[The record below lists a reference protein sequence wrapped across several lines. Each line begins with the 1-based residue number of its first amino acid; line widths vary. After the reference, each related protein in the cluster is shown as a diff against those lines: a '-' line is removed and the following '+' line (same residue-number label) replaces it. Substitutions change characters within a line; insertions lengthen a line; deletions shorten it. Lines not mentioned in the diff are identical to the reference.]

1 VTDSRSREHPLGVD
15 SSVAM
20 AQTTR
25 GQPTLAELYEAHS
38 GFVWRVVRRFGIDDA
53 VAEDVV
59 HEVFIVA
66 RRKLP
71 EFEGRSSVATW
82 LFGIARGVCANERRS
97 QARTR
102 RRLEL
107 VPRPEPS
114 SSPED
119 AMRREDTRA
128 LVRAF
133 LDTLPESQRRV
144 FELGD
149 IEGLSGPE
157 MAVML
162 ECPLNSVYSRQ
173 RLARKRFHAFLRERG
188 LIEGKVSP

>member
-1 VTDSRSREHPLGVD
+1 
-15 SSVAM
+15 M
-20 AQTTR
+20 ATAHSTR
-25 GQPTLAELYEAHS
+25 GRPTLAELYEAHS
-38 GFVWRVVRRFGIDDA
+38 GFVWRVVRRFGIDEA
-53 VAEDVV
+53 ALEDVV

-71 EFEGRSSVATW
+71 EFEGRSSIATW
-82 LFGIARGVCANERRS
+82 LYGIARGVCANERRS
-97 QARTR
+97 RARSK

-107 VPRPEPS
+107 VPPPEPTA
-114 SSPED
+114 SPED

-133 LDTLPESQRRV
+133 LDGLPESQRRV
-144 FELGD
+144 FELAD

-157 MAVML
+157 IADMIGA
-162 ECPLNSVYSRQ
+162 PLNSVYSRF

-188 LIEGKVSP
+188 LIESEDSP

>member
-1 VTDSRSREHPLGVD
+1 
-15 SSVAM
+15 M
-20 AQTTR
+20 AQSTR
-25 GQPTLAELYEAHS
+25 DRPTLAELYESHC

-53 VAEDVV
+53 AAEDVV

-71 EFEGRSSVATW
+71 EFEGRSSVSTW

-97 QARTR
+97 RARTR

-107 VPRPEPS
+107 VPPPEPVA
-114 SSPED
+114 SPED
-119 AMRREDTRA
+119 AMRREDTRT
-128 LVRAF
+128 LVRTF
-133 LDTLPESQRRV
+133 LDSLPDAQRRV
-144 FELGD
+144 FELAD

-157 MAVML
+157 IAAIVA
-162 ECPLNSVYSRQ
+162 CPLNSVYSRL

-188 LIEGKVSP
+188 RLETEVPR